1 MNTALT
7 IAGSDCSGGA
17 GIQADLKTFA
27 AHKVYGMSA
36 ITALTAQNTLGV
48 TGISESSPE
57 FFKAQLDAVKI
68 GMVASKELIE
78 TIADALITYKAKN
91 IVLDPV
97 MVSTSG
103 SRLIKE
109 DAAEV
114 LKERLMV
121 LADVITPNIPETE
134 VLTGMT
140 VDSADSMEKAAIKI
154 YEHLK
159 TKGGNAAVLVK
170 GGHAVHTA
178 NDCLCVDGSIV
189 WLNGERI
196 DNPNTHGT
204 GCTLS
209 SAIAANL
216 AQGLSIEESVKAAK
230 EYLTGALKAGLNLGS
245 GSGPL
250 DHTYWLDI
258 NK

>member
-57 FFKAQLDAVKI
+57 FLKAQLDAIFTDIYPDAVKI

-114 LKERLMV
+114 L
-121 LADVITPNIPETE
+121 
-134 VLTGMT
+134 TGMT
-140 VDSADSMEKAAIKI
+140 VDSADSMKKAAIKI

-159 TKGGNAAVLVK
+159 TKGGHAAVLVK

>member
-1 MNTALT
+1 MYGA
-7 IAGSDCSGGA
+7 DCA
-17 GIQADLKTFA
+17 WL
-27 AHKVYGMSA
+27 
-36 ITALTAQNTLGV
+36 
-48 TGISESSPE
+48 SS
-57 FFKAQLDAVKI
+57 FLF
-68 GMVASKELIE
+68 
-78 TIADALITYKAKN
+78 
-91 IVLDPV
+91 
-97 MVSTSG
+97 
-103 SRLIKE
+103 RL
-109 DAAEV
+109 A
-114 LKERLMV
+114 
-121 LADVITPNIPETE
+121 P
-134 VLTGMT
+134 
-140 VDSADSMEKAAIKI
+140 
-154 YEHLK
+154 
-159 TKGGNAAVLVK
+159 
-170 GGHAVHTA
+170 
-178 NDCLCVDGSIV
+178 